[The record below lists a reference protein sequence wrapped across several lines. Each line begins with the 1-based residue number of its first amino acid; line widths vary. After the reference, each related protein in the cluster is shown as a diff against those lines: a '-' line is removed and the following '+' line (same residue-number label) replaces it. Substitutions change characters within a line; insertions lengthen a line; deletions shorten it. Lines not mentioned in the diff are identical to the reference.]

1 MCKHRSALFMEK
13 RKSLSL
19 LVCNVCRQPFWKD
32 ATGREIADKELI
44 AKLERKTQTKSRRH
58 RPFVAVGGKREAIDI

>member
-1 MCKHRSALFMEK
+1 MEK

-19 LVCNVCRQPFWKD
+19 LVCNVCHQPFWKD
-32 ATGREIADKELI
+32 TTGREIADKELI

>member
-19 LVCNVCRQPFWKD
+19 LVCNVCHQPFWKD
-32 ATGREIADKELI
+32 TTGREIADKELI
-44 AKLERKTQTKSRRH
+44 AKLEGKIPPTEAIRGSRRE
-58 RPFVAVGGKREAIDI
+58 GGSH